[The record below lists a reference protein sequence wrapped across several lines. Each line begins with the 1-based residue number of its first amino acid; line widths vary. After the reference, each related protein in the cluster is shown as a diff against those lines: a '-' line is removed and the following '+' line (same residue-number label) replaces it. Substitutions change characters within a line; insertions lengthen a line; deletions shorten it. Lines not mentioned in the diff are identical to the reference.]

1 MTILCVIGARGGS
14 TSLPGKNI
22 KLLCGKPLIVWSV
35 EHALA
40 TSEVDRLVVSTDS
53 QEIARVVTAAG
64 ALAELLRP
72 ELLDAVFHGEVG
84 EDALLEAFLAR

>member
-64 ALAELLRP
+64 AEVPFMRPAELEMSRTNRRSSK
-72 ELLDAVFHGEVG
+72 E
-84 EDALLEAFLAR
+84 

>member
-40 TSEVDRLVVSTDS
+40 TPEVDRLVVSTDS

-64 ALAELLRP
+64 ASSYCTGQNFIIDGGFTAW
-72 ELLDAVFHGEVG
+72 
-84 EDALLEAFLAR
+84 